1 MNKRF
6 IVVGIVLLAL
16 LALAGFKLWHRAET
30 GQTATG
36 TIEVTQVD
44 LAPKVNGYLS
54 ELTVEAGDAVT
65 SGQIIAKIPRH
76 DLGGQLLRDEATL
89 DKAQAQLAD
98 LRKGSREAELKA
110 AAANVASTQA
120 VVQKN
125 RVDYERLSS
134 LFQKGAVSKQ
144 EFDNSRTALQV
155 AEGSFQAAQSQYN
168 LARQGSRPDTIV
180 AQVKEVERNRAIVAI
195 SRAALADTVL
205 TSPLKGVVL
214 SKNYQNGEYV
224 NAGAAVVT
232 IGDLNDCWV
241 KIYLASTQLGLIK
254 LGQSAKVRIDSF
266 PDRDFRGTIKE
277 INQTAEYTPRQSITQ
292 KERANMVFAVKVKL
306 DNQAGIMKPGMPADV
321 VIQ

>member
-6 IVVGIVLLAL
+6 IAGGIIFLAFVT
-16 LALAGFKLWHRAET
+16 AAGFKLWHREKS
-30 GQTATG
+30 GITATG

-44 LAPKVNGYLS
+44 LAPKVNGYLR
-54 ELTVEAGDAVT
+54 ELSVESGDPVT
-65 SGQIIAKIPRH
+65 SGQIIAKIPRR
-76 DLGGQLLRDEATL
+76 DLQSQLLRDEAAL
-89 DKAQAQLAD
+89 DKTQAQLDD
-98 LRKGSREAELKA
+98 LRQGSREAEIKA
-110 AAANVASTQA
+110 AAANVASTRA
-120 VVQKN
+120 VAQKN
-125 RVDYERLSS
+125 RADHERLSS
-134 LFQKGAVSKQ
+134 LYQKGVISKQ
-144 EFDNSRTALQV
+144 EFDNSHTALQV
-155 AEGSFQAAQSQYN
+155 AESSFQAAQSQYN
-168 LARQGSRPDTIV
+168 LARQGYRPDTIA
-180 AQVKEVERNRAIVAI
+180 AQAKEVERNRAIVAI
-195 SRAALADTVL
+195 SRTALIDTVL
-205 TSPLKGVVL
+205 TSPITGVVL

-224 NAGAAVVT
+224 NIGSSVVT

-277 INQTAEYTPRQSITQ
+277 INQTAEYTPRQSLTQ